1 MTQKPE
7 GLVSP
12 LEGKG
17 SSRASPSAH
26 VASATATEAPA
37 PSASVG
43 EQWRRKCRWN
53 GYGNPRL
60 WLAGFNRD
68 AADETD
74 FEVAYTY
81 SPGCE
86 AQNHGPPERCWPAEP
101 AEVEI
106 YAAFTESA
114 EIDLTEAERERVMTW
129 LIDNPPEDDYD
140 PRED

>member
-1 MTQKPE
+1 MEENDGLPSQPRAE
-7 GLVSP
+7 GT
-12 LEGKG
+12 
-17 SSRASPSAH
+17 
-26 VASATATEAPA
+26 TAFLTETPA

-53 GYGNPRL
+53 GYGNPKL

-68 AADETD
+68 DADETD
-74 FEVAYTY
+74 FAVAYTF

-86 AQNHGPPERCWPAEP
+86 AQTYGPPERCYPAEP

-106 YAAFTESA
+106 YAAFTEDA
-114 EIDLTEAERERVMTW
+114 VIELTEAEHERVMTW
-129 LIDNPPEDDYD
+129 LIENPPEDDYD